1 MIGEAL
7 SFPKEGESWIK
18 TVLIGGVLLLFSWLI
33 IPTVLVQGYLLRV
46 LRAGSEKAAEPPVF
60 DEWGDLFV
68 DGLKLFVVTLGYFIV
83 PILLAVVLGSVA
95 GALDSGAI
103 GALVGI
109 VVFVAYLVAAYLLP
123 AGLTNMAREGSIGA
137 AFDTDVVL
145 EVGRNSEYAV
155 AVVLGILLSIVLG
168 GIAAMLSIVLI
179 GFFLLFYVNIA
190 VYYLFGRGYGEA
202 MGTSAGAAD
211 VASGSPGTLE

>member
-95 GALDSGAI
+95 GALDSGPI